1 MVVAMAALFASSV
14 RAPITGTVLIME
26 MTASYQQLLS
36 LAIAAMVAFVIAE
49 LCHSKPCLLYTSHEA
64 ADALRSYCA

>member
-1 MVVAMAALFASSV
+1 
-14 RAPITGTVLIME
+14 ME

-49 LCHSKPCLLYTSHEA
+49 LCHSKPIYEELMQRMLHKKRRNRLYWSNA
-64 ADALRSYCA
+64 MLSSW